1 LHGWNQHEITG
12 DLANNFGLNYDRE
25 KYKDMLLDAS
35 ETVLGYSDST
45 GHYLAK
51 QMTGPGGLRLE
62 GTG

>member
-1 LHGWNQHEITG
+1 LHGWNQHEITR
-12 DLANNFGLNYDRE
+12 LANFGLNYDRE

-51 QMTGPGGLRLE
+51 QRTGNGRLRLE